1 MKKSRSLMEVESMTH
16 KTSMALYIAGF
27 FALALLCL
35 NFAACDKFKHEKK
48 DSFTYTLNP
57 TSVGEDSN
65 EAQTLTIE
73 VLDSNSEAIKISTS
87 EESNASNKRPS
98 ILLFVQ
104 HDCKNCLALAP
115 HIVDLKQKYAKY
127 INLFILTPASQ
138 NEQNI
143 QSINSVLNAYAKSY
157 PIYTPAVVQGVNN
170 DVLNFLDKDISS
182 GYVWLLDTDG
192 SKVVDYAGLVPQEM
206 VERDLLFILHDVLNA
221 EAQNALQNQEIQDLP
236 SFENEG
242 LTHEHSQNEAQDEPQ
257 TQPQDSVNP
266 ADFVES
272 SEQSQANPTK

>member
-1 MKKSRSLMEVESMTH
+1 MEVESMTH

>member
-1 MKKSRSLMEVESMTH
+1 MEVESMTH

-57 TSVGEDSN
+57 TSIGEDSN

-87 EESNASNKRPS
+87 EESNASSKRPS

-157 PIYTPAVVQGVNN
+157 PVYTPAVVQGVNN

-236 SFENEG
+236 SFENG
-242 LTHEHSQNEAQDEPQ
+242 DLTHEHSQNEAQDEPQ

>member
-1 MKKSRSLMEVESMTH
+1 MKQSHSLVGGESMAH

-27 FALALLCL
+27 FAFALLCL
-35 NFAACDKFKHEKK
+35 NFVACDKFKHEKK

-57 TSVGEDSN
+57 TSIGEDSN

-87 EESNASNKRPS
+87 EESDASNKRPS
-98 ILLFVQ
+98 ILLFIQ

-127 INLFILTPASQ
+127 INLFILTPAAQ

-170 DVLNFLDKDISS
+170 DILNFLDKDISS
-182 GYVWLLDTDG
+182 GYVWLLDVDG

-206 VERDLLFILHDVLNA
+206 IERDLLFILHDVLNA
-221 EAQNALQNQEIQDLP
+221 EAQNAFQIQEMRDLDLP
-236 SFENEG
+236 INENTD
-242 LTHEHSQNEAQDEPQ
+242 LTHEPHDTQDEPQ
-257 TQPQDSVNP
+257 AQPQDSANP

-272 SEQSQANPTK
+272 SEQSQANPAK

>member
-1 MKKSRSLMEVESMTH
+1 MEVESMTH

-87 EESNASNKRPS
+87 EESGASSKRPS

-206 VERDLLFILHDVLNA
+206 IERDLLFILHDVLNA
-221 EAQNALQNQEIQDLP
+221 EAQNALQNQEIQDVP
-236 SFENEG
+236 SFENGG